1 MLKMFLKPPEGTCDE
16 TNGKMLEIALNLLE
30 DHAMKI
36 DVPKVNNFDQALFHI
51 LKESSD
57 VIFFNYAPSY

>member
-16 TNGKMLEIALNLLE
+16 TNGKMLEVALNLLE

-36 DVPKVNNFDQALFHI
+36 DVPKVIGF
-51 LKESSD
+51 
-57 VIFFNYAPSY
+57 VMFFLVY